1 MHGTIGNFRIG
12 EDIAVALDAI
22 EGDTGLVTA
31 IIARMK
37 PAIVL
42 QNRQVLDD
50 AAAGIAMT
58 VTSTSQGPAGWV
70 ISLPAAA
77 TAGLTA
83 GIYGIDA
90 RLTLSGAVE
99 MTDQSGFIALSQAA
113 VA

>member
-37 PAIVL
+37 PVIVL

-58 VTSTSQGPAGWV
+58 VTSQGPAGWLV
-70 ISLPAAA
+70 SLPAAA
-77 TAGLTA
+77 TAALTA

>member
-58 VTSTSQGPAGWV
+58 VTSQGPAGWV

>member
-1 MHGTIGNFRIG
+1 MHGTIANFCIG

-58 VTSTSQGPAGWV
+58 VTSQGPAGWLV
-70 ISLPAAA
+70 SLPAAA